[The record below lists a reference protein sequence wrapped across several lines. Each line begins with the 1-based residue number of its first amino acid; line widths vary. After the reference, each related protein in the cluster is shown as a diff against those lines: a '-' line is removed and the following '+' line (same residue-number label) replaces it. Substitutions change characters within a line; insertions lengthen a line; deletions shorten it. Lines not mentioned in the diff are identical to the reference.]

1 VSRESSFID
10 SLRALASSP
19 AARDLIDDA
28 AVLEWGGKSLVLTHD
43 MIVEDVHYLAADP
56 PEDVAWKLVAVNL
69 SDLAAKG
76 ASPIGLLLG
85 YSLSPDD
92 GWNEAFVRGF
102 AEATAR
108 FGAPLLGGDTVGAAP
123 GTPRTLALTAIGE
136 AASPPPAR
144 SGAAAGDE
152 LWVSGTI
159 GDAGAGLGILQGRLD
174 GPDGLVRR
182 YRRPEPRLGL
192 GSALAR
198 LASAMMDVSDGLLID
213 AARMADASRLRAAI
227 ELAEMPLS
235 PELIEASGQHR
246 QARLDAA
253 TAGDDYELLFAAP
266 PARAEAIAELSA
278 ALAIPL
284 TRIGRLQAGQGL
296 VLLDGG
302 AEIPLPGR
310 LGYEHGGGR
319 G

>member
-1 VSRESSFID
+1 
-10 SLRALASSP
+10 
-19 AARDLIDDA
+19 
-28 AVLEWGGKSLVLTHD
+28 
-43 MIVEDVHYLAADP
+43 
-56 PEDVAWKLVAVNL
+56 
-69 SDLAAKG
+69 
-76 ASPIGLLLG
+76 
-85 YSLSPDD
+85 
-92 GWNEAFVRGF
+92 
-102 AEATAR
+102 
-108 FGAPLLGGDTVGAAP
+108 
-123 GTPRTLALTAIGE
+123 
-136 AASPPPAR
+136 
-144 SGAAAGDE
+144 
-152 LWVSGTI
+152 
-159 GDAGAGLGILQGRLD
+159 
-174 GPDGLVRR
+174 
-182 YRRPEPRLGL
+182 
-192 GSALAR
+192 
-198 LASAMMDVSDGLLID
+198 MDVSDGLLID

-296 VLLDGG
+296 ILLDGG